1 MKPTKLEQ
9 SLTIYC
15 NGLYTVQS
23 DLSVHLLCS
32 SCVLFVSKSMA
43 IRFGWS
49 TCSER
54 QLISCIFARNTAN
67 MTMRAS
73 PCSCLTGDAASSAGR
88 LWKKYWCWH
97 ACCRSVPCSLPID
110 KIGAKCSKGPGR
122 RSKCG
127 TGCNWCNQKPLAAN
141 CTGPWTAVVAFDAL
155 EVLVLVLAA
164 VEFTVDTV
172 EFPVMKRSCFP

>member
-122 RSKCG
+122 RSNVQLDA
-127 TGCNWCNQKPLAAN
+127 TGVIKNHWLQTALGLGPL
-141 CTGPWTAVVAFDAL
+141 
-155 EVLVLVLAA
+155 
-164 VEFTVDTV
+164 
-172 EFPVMKRSCFP
+172 